1 MSAAFPF
8 RAPVGLE
15 HPDQLAS
22 HVWATAALTAPAQ
35 MFDAAC
41 AADKDGLLEENLED
55 HPADQLLREALGLF
69 DKCRAAKLEAQKQL
83 PMRM

>member
-1 MSAAFPF
+1 
-8 RAPVGLE
+8 
-15 HPDQLAS
+15 
-22 HVWATAALTAPAQ
+22 

-55 HPADQLLREALGLF
+55 HPADQLLRDALGLF

>member
-1 MSAAFPF
+1 MRPFPSARPWA
-8 RAPVGLE
+8 LST
-15 HPDQLAS
+15 QTSIAS
-22 HVWATAALTAPAQ
+22 HILATAALTAPAQ